1 MTDVGKISLGVEIDA
16 GDLSARLGESV
27 RRSVSAALEGVQAD
41 LQAVQREFDRTV
53 SAAARMGQAT
63 AESAQ
68 GMRGVGDAAKRAG
81 AASREAASGH
91 QQVADATRRA
101 GDSARKASSD
111 TDKYT
116 ESQRKAA
123 AAGERVGT
131 ALGKGVTGFM
141 RVGDAAL
148 SAVGKVARWTGIA
161 GAVTGA
167 LGGLAGGFNVL
178 NLGMNRLT
186 GIENAQASL
195 RGLGHEADAV
205 ESIMNDALASVK
217 GTAFGLD
224 EAVTVAASAVASG
237 VKPGQDLERTLRL
250 VGDAA
255 TIARTDM
262 ASMGAIFNKVAA
274 DGRVQGDVLRQLS
287 DRGIP
292 ILQLLADEMGVTAEE
307 VRKLASDSAIDFA
320 TFQNAIEKGMGG
332 AALEAGETFTGAMAN
347 MRAAL
352 GRLGAEILR
361 GPFDSAPAMISNITG
376 HIDTATDAV
385 KGIVDYLRSGEVSK
399 AFTEVFGV
407 DTDRSNRL
415 IANLDRVRHIMRQVR
430 DGIGELQAA
439 WRGDS
444 DAAQWAQTTVAFV
457 RDSLER
463 VWNIVKR
470 VTPAIGQMAVSLGK
484 ASAAVGVSAWTI
496 FLRVAEALVPVVET
510 IAELMER
517 HQGLVTGI
525 VASYA
530 LLKTAFIGA
539 AIAAR
544 GLGAMRSMVTLF
556 NDIRVAAGGASA
568 AVAGVGDAAANAA
581 GEAAPGRRGLNKF
594 STALAGAGLAVSGS
608 LIQQQSTSATS
619 QILGGLGTVG
629 GSALTGAAIGSVI
642 PGIGTAV
649 GAGAGAVVGS
659 AIAGINYALA
669 RNKEAQEAAA
679 EASERWA
686 EANRRSHNAVISNQQ
701 AVKALTDS
709 LLESRGALD
718 DTALA
723 SVGEQIENIGD
734 KLASVYSEETIDKI
748 VKSMGELD
756 MTTDQLSKTVTGT
769 PEQFDALTARLR
781 RMGPEGEILAR
792 QLAAIRDNTLELS
805 DRAATA
811 APLLEK
817 LEEKFG
823 SISDAGVAVR
833 NAFDAVPTDVPITVE
848 MDGAE
853 AVMSIL
859 RDIGAQIEVNADGE
873 IILTAPLAD
882 HVMEQLRALGVQ
894 IEANRDGTINVS
906 IPESQYID
914 TLNKLGTLGEYY
926 KQMFAGTPA
935 LPNVPAPPPAPPPGN
950 VGDLLLP
957 PSGRADGGVLPGYSP
972 GRDNMLWPMSGGEG
986 VLIPEAMRALGSE
999 WLYQVNSYFRPGISR
1014 RGYADGGV
1022 IPTGGGRLPSLG
1034 LHRDDDP
1041 LLEELEEIRRLLE
1054 GRGGAGAPLNVTA
1067 DGIKQLAH
1075 SAVGNLPGVTPGRMG
1090 PFGTPIAP
1098 RHRGYEMAAA
1108 ALQALG
1114 ADPQKWIGPDP
1125 VDYWSKQMTESM
1137 TAAQQQAQKAVTGA
1151 GAGAGGVV
1159 DTGAYVAA
1167 LSAFARSGN
1176 LADVSGVGLS
1186 ATDPVITAIT
1196 SARNKKK
1203 DRLSDEEITG
1213 LIEQALGPT
1222 GYTGVLDDRN
1232 SSLVKALQ
1240 TFRDK
1245 LSKTTTN
1252 IATNAVAGAWPNTF
1266 VPARPGQATTTA
1278 STAAQVNTQG
1288 LMPATAALAEAVAQY
1303 FPQIRDIG
1311 GYRQDP
1317 HPDHPTGRAIDI
1329 MIPGGSVRGGRNPA
1343 GEALGDQIWNWL
1355 MSTGIVDPKGS
1366 LWKTD
1371 IGGDHYD
1378 HIHARIAE
1386 GMENVVSGYFAGP
1399 TGTGAGGGLGAAAPG
1414 GVVNVFVTN
1423 WPTNWPGGGGAGAT
1437 KFPGQDAL
1445 LGGFSQ
1451 GLGEAATNVLGD
1463 TMGAVAGLGQES
1475 WTDRMPDAEFG
1486 RLVRERNPMALAAA
1500 LGFNV
1505 QDFTRRGG
1513 VGNENITRPDQVYD
1527 ASGRLL
1533 SDTGALMDRTMTS
1546 LHAQL
1551 TAMREQLV
1559 DVIEQVS
1566 HQLNEQ
1572 ALEPVVKAGVQSALE
1587 SLKDS
1592 VSTAIGTALG
1602 QAAAPPIADAV
1613 RQGVASLPIDNTGA
1627 GGIGGDAAG
1636 ALTGAIGFAD
1646 GGPVYGGIRGKD
1658 SVPALL
1664 QHGEYVLSTADV
1676 ARLGGI
1682 GAVDQLRARG
1692 FRRYAAGGGVIAN
1705 DVVGAEF
1712 FGVSQVPIISTIVNL
1727 LVRVLLRVIGVQIE
1741 ARNTLMEMTGEFRQF
1756 RGDAFRAFDAQGRLL
1771 NDTSALIDRS
1781 VSSEEMA
1788 AAERI
1793 RILKIVIQAVIEY
1806 IIEKVIV
1813 PIAKAVANAAIQ
1825 AGASAAGAA
1834 INTQA
1839 PGAGGI
1845 VSSLI
1850 SSAGQAGVEIAAQV
1864 GTDFALAI
1872 SETLIDVVAEGLMS
1886 TLGDAMTGIFS
1897 GAAVGTLLNPLGDLL
1912 GNFLGVFTGLITG
1925 VFGGAATLIPGVPF
1939 DDGGLAVG
1947 RGYLP
1952 KATAKPELVL
1962 SPTETDVFHRFVRAL
1977 ETGGF
1982 TRGGNHTISAPITV
1996 IGGGR
2001 ETAEQIE
2008 NRLLKLMP

>member
-205 ESIMNDALASVK
+205 ESIMDDALASVK

-237 VKPGQDLERTLRL
+237 VKPGEDLERTLRL

-274 DGRVQGDVLRQLS
+274 DGRVQGDVLRQLG

-292 ILQLLADEMGVTAEE
+292 ILQLLADEMGVAAEE
-307 VRKLASDSAIDFA
+307 VRKLASDGAIDFA

-361 GPFDSAPAMISNITG
+361 GPFDSAPAMIGNITG

-748 VKSMGELD
+748 VKSMGELG

-792 QLAAIRDNTLELS
+792 QLASIRDNTLELS

-811 APLLEK
+811 APLLER
-817 LEEKFG
+817 LEEQFG

-848 MDGAE
+848 MDGGE

-957 PSGRADGGVLPGYSP
+957 SSGRADGGVLPGYSP

-1137 TAAQQQAQKAVTGA
+1137 TAAQQQAQKA
-1151 GAGAGGVV
+1151 
-1159 DTGAYVAA
+1159 
-1167 LSAFARSGN
+1167 
-1176 LADVSGVGLS
+1176 
-1186 ATDPVITAIT
+1186 IT
-1196 SARNKKK
+1196 SAGADWDAIAQAESSGNWQAN
-1203 DRLSDEEITG
+1203 TG
-1213 LIEQALGPT
+1213 NGFYGGLQFT
-1222 GYTGVLDDRN
+1222 Q
-1232 SSLVKALQ
+1232 SSWEAAGGLKYAARADL
-1240 TFRDK
+1240 
-1245 LSKTTTN
+1245 
-1252 IATNAVAGAWPNTF
+1252 ATKQQQIAVAEELLKMQGPGAWPNTF

-1399 TGTGAGGGLGAAAPG
+1399 AGTGAGGGLGAAAPG
-1414 GVVNVFVTN
+1414 GVVNVFV
-1423 WPTNWPGGGGAGAT
+1423 TNWPGGGGAGAT

-1475 WTDRMPDAEFG
+1475 WADRMPDAEFG

-1513 VGNENITRPDQVYD
+1513 VGSENITRPDQVYD

-1559 DVIEQVS
+1559 DAIEQVS

-1636 ALTGAIGFAD
+1636 VLTGAIGFAD

-1682 GAVDQLRARG
+1682 AAVDQLRARG

-1712 FGVSQVPIISTIVNL
+1712 FGVSQVPIVSTIVNL